1 MWTVTMTSLKVIAAS
16 VIACSD
22 IAYAVSRA
30 WLYSAE
36 LLLSEKR
43 IGPGS
48 ELATGVVP
56 LWYRPLRPMSPD
68 SPPTWTVET
77 VGTLRDASTP
87 IAARLGAESSRIR
100 QPRSL

>member
-56 LWYRPLRPMSPD
+56 LWYRLLRPMGPD

-77 VGTLRDASTP
+77 VGTLRDASIP